1 MFKDESA
8 ERAHPASEADG
19 LLAVVQGASPVG
31 RGELQPSRDLA
42 AAEMLRAFQSAWLRA
57 VALAWRDPGK
67 LELLK
72 KDPRRFLRSHC
83 DYDLPRD
90 LELTIREAQESPP
103 ADQRRWAWDGR
114 REAWCLPGPQITLY
128 VPPPPELAEQAVALA
143 ELGDPGKTPPVCC

>member
-8 ERAHPASEADG
+8 ERAYQVSKADSLREEAYG
-19 LLAVVQGASPVG
+19 SSSVG
-31 RGELQPSRDLA
+31 RGDHQPSREQ
-42 AAEMLRAFQSAWLRA
+42 AAEALRAFQAAWLRA

-72 KDPRRFLRSHC
+72 RDPRRFLRSHC
-83 DYDLPRD
+83 DYDLPRE
-90 LELTIREAQESPP
+90 LELTIREAQEAPSEEHRP
-103 ADQRRWAWDGR
+103 WAWDAR
-114 REAWCLPGPQITLY
+114 RGAWCLPGAQVTLY